1 MLRRSTMKSKVTLP
15 AALARWPARWSTL
28 ERRFLALSAR
38 ERLLVSVGSAAA
50 VLMLLDP
57 LWLTPSWRQWTAAR
71 QAHQQAESV
80 LATLG
85 QDSATLR
92 QRQDEQERQ
101 LRAEL
106 AALQTRVAQAEAA
119 GQARDLVPPSQMLPL
134 LETLLGRHHGLKV
147 RSLQSLGRTVLG
159 DGTPTIY
166 RHGVE
171 LTVEGRYA
179 DLLAYLRALEQSP
192 QRLLWGTL
200 QLRVEQHPNV
210 LMTLRLHT
218 LSTDAHWVEI

>member
-1 MLRRSTMKSKVTLP
+1 MDHQRISPQRRSLML
-15 AALARWPARWSTL
+15 
-28 ERRFLALSAR
+28 
-38 ERLLVSVGSAAA
+38 GAAA
-50 VLMLLDP
+50 AGAASLMHP
-57 LWLTPSWRQWTAAR
+57 L
-71 QAHQQAESV
+71 SV
-80 LATLG
+80 LAQGAEEIVIGGSIPMTGVFAFSGGGLNPG
-85 QDSATLR
+85 IQGYVKIVHDAGGISRR
-92 QRQDEQERQ
+92 QGKDRP
-101 LRAEL
+101 
-106 AALQTRVAQAEAA
+106 QAEAA

-200 QLRVEQHPNV
+200 QLRVEQHPNM
-210 LMTLRLHT
+210 LLTLRLHT